1 VSGGVIARYPEWLPL
16 DEETPRI
23 SLGEGSTP
31 CVESRVI
38 GPQLGL
44 GSLHFKVEGLNP
56 TGSFKDR
63 GMVVAVARA
72 LQEGSRILVCA
83 STGNTSAS
91 AAAYGARFGLRTAV
105 LVPEGGVAAGKL
117 LQAQVYG
124 ATVIAVQGG
133 FDIALEIVRKL
144 ASKGGVTLV
153 NSVNPF
159 RIEGQKT
166 AAFEIVDELGDAP
179 EVVCLPVGNAGNIT
193 AYWRGFREYHAAGR
207 STRLPRMIGGQAA
220 GAAPLVSGRPV
231 ADPRTIASAIRI
243 GRPASWEAAVAARDE
258 SEGLID
264 AVTDDAILD
273 AQRRL
278 ASQEGIFGEPASAAA
293 LAVLEKAVRD
303 GVVPPGAHVVCI
315 ITGNGLKDPATV
327 MAGLTEPLRVPA
339 EVDAVAAALSL

>member
-1 VSGGVIARYPEWLPL
+1 MFSGSHRDGRVSGGVIARYPEWLPL

-23 SLGEGSTP
+23 SLGEGSTR

-63 GMVVAVARA
+63 GIVVGVARA

-105 LVPEGGVAAGKL
+105 LVPEGGVAAGQL

-124 ATVIAVQGG
+124 ATVIAVRGG
-133 FDIALEIVRKL
+133 FDLASEIVRKL

-179 EVVCLPVGNAGNIT
+179 EAVCLPVGNAGNIT
-193 AYWRGFREYHAAGR
+193 AYWRGVREYHAAGR

-273 AQRRL
+273 AQLRL
-278 ASQEGIFGEPASAAA
+278 ASQEGIFGEAAAAAA
-293 LAVLEKAVRD
+293 LGVLEKAVR
-303 GVVPPGAHVVCI
+303 GGAGPP
-315 ITGNGLKDPATV
+315 
-327 MAGLTEPLRVPA
+327 
-339 EVDAVAAALSL
+339 

>member
-1 VSGGVIARYPEWLPL
+1 MFSGSHRDGRVSGGVIPRYPDWPPL

-38 GPQLGL
+38 GPSLRLGT
-44 GSLHFKVEGLNP
+44 LHLKVEGSTP
-56 TGSFKDR
+56 TGSLKDR
-63 GMVVAVARA
+63 GMVVAVAHA
-72 LQEGSRILVCA
+72 LQEGSVVLVCA

-91 AAAYGARFGLRTAV
+91 AAAYGARFGLRTV
-105 LVPEGGVAAGKL
+105 VVVPEGGVAAGKL

-133 FDIALEIVRKL
+133 FDIALDIVRKL
-144 ASKGGVTLV
+144 ASRGGVTLV

-166 AAFEIVDELGDAP
+166 GAFEIVDALGDAP
-179 EVVCLPVGNAGNIT
+179 EGVCLPVGNAGNIT
-193 AYWRGFREYHAAGR
+193 AYWRGVREYHAAGR

-273 AQRRL
+273 AQLRL
-278 ASQEGIFGEPASAAA
+278 ASQEGIFGEAAAAAA
-293 LAVLEKAVRD
+293 LGVLEKAVR
-303 GVVPPGAHVVCI
+303 GGAGPP
-315 ITGNGLKDPATV
+315 
-327 MAGLTEPLRVPA
+327 
-339 EVDAVAAALSL
+339 